1 MLEKNVRKIVSKT
14 NNYPFKCFLTRFEI
28 TFFPRT
34 VMQKVRLG
42 LHMERV
48 RLRFVVVTVKR
59 EIFFFIFQN
68 SRDLDKHSSSQI
80 SKQGNSIWKRANLL
94 KNIFIHLYLICQVFA
109 IIIFT
114 HLYLV
119 CKILPNNLHLVEN
132 YLHFFS
138 THIRNWSPKCF
149 HKSGR
154 LTHFFVP
161 TSQNFDLKNA

>member
-1 MLEKNVRKIVSKT
+1 MFPNKIRNS
-14 NNYPFKCFLTRFEI
+14 
-28 TFFPRT
+28 FFPRT
-34 VMQKVRLG
+34 MMQKVRLG

-68 SRDLDKHSSSQI
+68 SRDLDKHSSSLI

-109 IIIFT
+109 NIIFT

-119 CKILPNNLHLVEN
+119 CKILPNNLHLVVN
-132 YLHFFS
+132 YLHFNPHKELITKMFS
-138 THIRNWSPKCF
+138 PIFLFQR
-149 HKSGR
+149 HKI
-154 LTHFFVP
+154 LI
-161 TSQNFDLKNA
+161 